1 MPAERIPMRH
11 VLDVLRLTHEQHRSQ
26 REIAQSLG
34 LAQSTVSEYR
44 RRFAESGLPWP
55 LPPEVD
61 EAALEARLFARVEG
75 VLVPTRPV
83 PDWAVVQQE
92 RKRKGVTL
100 QLLWAEYRAQH
111 PDGYRYTQFCRH
123 YHAWAA
129 RVEPALRQVHV
140 AGEKLFVDYAGPTVP
155 VTDPATGE
163 RREAQVFVGTLGASH
178 LLYVEATWTQTLP
191 DWIGA
196 HVRMLEYLGGVP
208 ALLVPDNLKAGVQH
222 ACYYEPTL
230 HPTYQDLAAHYGTA
244 ILPARARHPR
254 DKAKVE
260 TGVQIVEREILA
272 PLRHDVFHSLVE
284 LNYALAEGRER
295 VNGRPFQKLAGTRRT
310 LFEALDRP
318 ALRPLPA
325 ERYEI
330 ATWRTAKVS
339 IDYHIAVDRHHYS
352 VPYALVGAEV
362 RVRLTAAM
370 VEVLHQGKRVAA
382 HVRAVHP
389 EQRGRFTTDPAHR
402 PKAHQRHLDW
412 TPSRLVRWGE
422 QIGPA
427 TGAVVATILDR
438 YPHPEQGY
446 RACLGLLSLARR
458 YGAARLEAAS
468 ARART
473 TGAVSY
479 RSVKSILASGFDQL
493 PPDLVAGTDATLQ
506 LPATH
511 AHVRGADY
519 YRDALAETL
528 GDGVGDGRTGDS
540 PTAPLT
546 THPTAHAAG
555 PPLVLLT
562 SHPTGGALSC

>member
-26 REIAQSLG
+26 REIAQSLS

-44 RRFAESGLPWP
+44 RRFVQSGLPWP
-55 LPPEVD
+55 LPPELD

-92 RKRKGVTL
+92 LKRKGVTL

-140 AGEKLFVDYAGPTVP
+140 AGEKCFVDYAGPTVP

-163 RREAQVFVGTLGASH
+163 RRDAQVFVGALGASH
-178 LLYVEATWTQTLP
+178 LLYVEATWTQGLA
-191 DWIGA
+191 DWIAA

-230 HPTYQDLAAHYGTA
+230 HPTYQDFAAHYGTA
-244 ILPARARHPR
+244 VLPARARHPR

-284 LNYALAEGRER
+284 LNDVLADGRER

-310 LFEALDRP
+310 LFEQLDRP

-325 ERYEI
+325 ARYEL
-330 ATWRTAKVS
+330 AEWRTAKVN
-339 IDYHIAVDRHHYS
+339 IDYHIAVDRHLYS

-362 RVRLTAAM
+362 RVRLTASM
-370 VEVLHQGKRVAA
+370 VEVLHHGKRVAV
-382 HVRAVHP
+382 HVRS

-422 QIGPA
+422 QIGSA
-427 TGAVVATILDR
+427 TGAVVATILER

-458 YGAARLEAAS
+458 YGGDRLEAAS

-479 RSVKSILASGFDQL
+479 RSVKSILTSGFDQL
-493 PPDLVAGTDATLQ
+493 PPELTDGGAATLQ
-506 LPATH
+506 LPAMH

-519 YRDALAETL
+519 YRDALA
-528 GDGVGDGRTGDS
+528 D
-540 PTAPLT
+540 P
-546 THPTAHAAG
+546 AHA
-555 PPLVLLT
+555 LT